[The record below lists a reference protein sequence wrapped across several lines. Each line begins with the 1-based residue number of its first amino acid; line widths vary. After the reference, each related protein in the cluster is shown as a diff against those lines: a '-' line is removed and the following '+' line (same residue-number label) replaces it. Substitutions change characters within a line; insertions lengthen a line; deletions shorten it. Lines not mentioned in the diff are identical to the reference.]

1 MWVNQ
6 TINLQS
12 HNNSV
17 LFVATQE
24 KRKYMST
31 KKKENF
37 TAVLFVTAKTCKQL
51 KCPSTDE
58 WINEMWSIHTTEYYM
73 AIKRNEALIHATTWM
88 NFGNIMFS
96 ERRQSQK
103 TICYMIPFI

>member
-88 NFGNIMFS
+88 NLEDM
-96 ERRQSQK
+96 QSK
-103 TICYMIPFI
+103 IRHKRTKIV